1 MTKDA
6 FLIFHT
12 IPLCTL
18 VDSGRLEI
26 NEAGMK
32 RCLFCTHGHKLYF
45 VSKNL
50 NLVELKST
58 YLSPIDP

>member
-18 VDSGRLEI
+18 VYSGRLEI

-32 RCLFCTHGHKLYF
+32 RCLCCIHGHKLYF
-45 VSKNL
+45 GSKNL
-50 NLVELKST
+50 NPVELKST
-58 YLSPIDP
+58 YLFPTDP

>member
-12 IPLCTL
+12 IPVCTL

-32 RCLFCTHGHKLYF
+32 MCLFCTHGHKLYC
-45 VSKNL
+45 KNL
-50 NLVELKST
+50 NPVDLKST
-58 YLSPIDP
+58 YLSPTDL

>member
-1 MTKDA
+1 MKDA

-18 VDSGRLEI
+18 VYSGRLEI

-32 RCLFCTHGHKLYF
+32 RCLCCIHGHKL
-45 VSKNL
+45 
-50 NLVELKST
+50 
-58 YLSPIDP
+58 